1 MKKKTVFLLQGN
13 KEINEELKEKFDATE
28 EYEVVGTSVDAISA
42 ISMIADKKPNF
53 LITELVLSGYDGL
66 SVIEKVKK
74 ENENIKC
81 IVVGSVHQSMEELF
95 YKKGTSCI
103 MSFPMDY
110 ELLRNR
116 IEKLYKSKKIEEE
129 KILMNWKKG
138 KEL

>member
-66 SVIEKVKK
+66 SVIEKVSALKLSVK
-74 ENENIKC
+74 IIVLSAMRNEDAVSN
-81 IVVGSVHQSMEELF
+81 SVAAGAQYFMAKPYNFSLLLDRMKDLSERLEPAP
-95 YKKGTSCI
+95 KGTNEGLHKVS
-103 MSFPMDY
+103 
-110 ELLRNR
+110 
-116 IEKLYKSKKIEEE
+116 
-129 KILMNWKKG
+129 
-138 KEL
+138 